1 MSSYPEL
8 IIFDCDGVLV
18 DSEVLSSRVVSE
30 TLGRYGISITPDE
43 TAARFSGFTDEAIGH
58 FFAAES
64 RPKIPENFASIV
76 EEATISCFPDELKSL
91 PYIRETLAS
100 LPCLF
105 CVASNSRTKR
115 LDLALAATGLDRF
128 FAPECRFSSSLVK
141 NPKPAPELH
150 LLACQQM
157 GVVPERAL
165 VIEDTS
171 TGVTAAVAAG
181 IPVLGYIGASHIT
194 DTPRQKKALLDAGV
208 FAVFED
214 MRQLQSMVMDYAA
227 V

>member
-1 MSSYPEL
+1 MLSYPEL

-30 TLGRYGISITPDE
+30 TLGHYGIRITPDE
-43 TAARFSGFTDEAIGH
+43 TATRFSGYTDEAIGH

-64 RPKIPENFASIV
+64 CPEIPENFASIV
-76 EEATISCFPDELKSL
+76 EEATISCFPNELKSL
-91 PYIRETLAS
+91 PFVRETLAN
-100 LPCLF
+100 LNVLF

-128 FAPECRFSSSLVK
+128 FAAECRFSSSLVK

-150 LLACQQM
+150 LLACQKM
-157 GVVPERAL
+157 GVLPEQAL
-165 VIEDTS
+165 VIEDTP

-181 IPVLGYIGASHIT
+181 IPVLGYIGASHIA
-194 DTPRQKKALLDAGV
+194 DPAHQKETLLDAGAY
-208 FAVFED
+208 AVFED
-214 MRQLQSMVMDYAA
+214 MRQLQSMLKDYTAG
-227 V
+227 